1 MNIRRKFRSKNSRF
15 ANFVDIEN
23 DFGGSDL
30 EAYRGPKLKK
40 HETVTPA
47 WIEQLQTFFV
57 TKQGRMHRKY
67 VYKLLCLSEE
77 YYRRSNTVLIDI
89 ELPTEAVIN
98 ICGDIHG
105 QLFDLIKIL
114 KLQGRF

>member
-1 MNIRRKFRSKNSRF
+1 MQGQRPRPKSADCSSSTSQKYKDTFNFVAFHSKVNIRRKFRSKNSRF

-77 YYRRSNTVLIDI
+77 YYRN
-89 ELPTEAVIN
+89 
-98 ICGDIHG
+98 
-105 QLFDLIKIL
+105 
-114 KLQGRF
+114 